1 MLYIAENLK
10 RLRKER
16 HMTQENVADALG
28 ISTQSV
34 SKWEREESYPDITLL
49 PALANLYQTSV
60 DTILGMEQ
68 INDKCQ
74 RDCIFRKSHEQMAAG
89 AYENACVMLRKACK
103 AYPNDDGIL
112 SELAIASALSGSP
125 EQLQEAAKLC
135 CRILSGHR
143 NQKVCHTARA
153 ALCFIYKKME
163 KDELAAEAAK
173 ELPHCRESREYICS
187 VINKQLSGPEI
198 DRYLRQIALGVDA
211 L

>member
-60 DTILGMEQ
+60 DTILGLEQ

-74 RDCIFRKSHEQMAAG
+74 RD
-89 AYENACVMLRKACK
+89 
-103 AYPNDDGIL
+103 
-112 SELAIASALSGSP
+112 
-125 EQLQEAAKLC
+125 
-135 CRILSGHR
+135 
-143 NQKVCHTARA
+143 
-153 ALCFIYKKME
+153 
-163 KDELAAEAAK
+163 
-173 ELPHCRESREYICS
+173 
-187 VINKQLSGPEI
+187 
-198 DRYLRQIALGVDA
+198 
-211 L
+211 

>member
-89 AYENACVMLRKACK
+89 AYENACVMPVSYTHLMCIRDSLYTVRCLPGKTAQQSGQK
-103 AYPNDDGIL
+103 LFRYETA
-112 SELAIASALSGSP
+112 GSP
-125 EQLQEAAKLC
+125 SCIQNPL
-135 CRILSGHR
+135 
-143 NQKVCHTARA
+143 
-153 ALCFIYKKME
+153 
-163 KDELAAEAAK
+163 
-173 ELPHCRESREYICS
+173 
-187 VINKQLSGPEI
+187 
-198 DRYLRQIALGVDA
+198 
-211 L
+211 